1 MTLLVCLSLRVNI
14 LQNCKEWTNH
24 FDQDCCSVFTMF
36 ITSYKKLN
44 QISDIKCS
52 QILGVLILAGVGW
65 CQHTTSRQQPG
76 KVLDIKTNTWLQTN
90 KKCKVALKIFLVSN
104 KIQALYSHFK
114 FHFILHFYSH
124 CSNFV
129 VKFTSD
135 GNREENYFHFDA
147 RVGFRI

>member
-1 MTLLVCLSLRVNI
+1 M
-14 LQNCKEWTNH
+14 E
-24 FDQDCCSVFTMF
+24 D
-36 ITSYKKLN
+36 KKLN

-52 QILGVLILAGVGW
+52 QILGVLILAGVGVN
-65 CQHTTSRQQPG
+65 TTVDNSSE
-76 KVLDIKTNTWLQTN
+76 KVLDIKPNTWLQTN

-135 GNREENYFHFDA
+135 GNRKENCFHFDA